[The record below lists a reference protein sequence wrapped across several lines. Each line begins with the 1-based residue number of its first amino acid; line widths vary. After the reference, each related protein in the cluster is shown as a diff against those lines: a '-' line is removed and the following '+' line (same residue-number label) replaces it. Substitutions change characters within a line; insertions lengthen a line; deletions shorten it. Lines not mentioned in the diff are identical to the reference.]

1 MEFCFNQKKIK
12 TLFHVGSQL
21 MFLVLQL
28 FPAAA
33 AVLRQIGGQIGGQI
47 GEQMIE
53 EFEALGVKSKANAQE
68 AMDTE
73 AMLGD
78 IPDEFL
84 DPIQVLI
91 YTLLRFGTV
100 MG

>member
-1 MEFCFNQKKIK
+1 M
-12 TLFHVGSQL
+12 
-21 MFLVLQL
+21 LQL

-33 AVLRQIGGQIGGQI
+33 AVLRQI

-91 YTLLRFGTV
+91 HIFLRFCRV